1 MTFADSARVK
11 LQLRTFSGPPGPPG
25 ESGGTEL
32 VEGGEVLGRV
42 RLGKYLM
49 LDGDALTLDIALL
62 RVALGTDAPV
72 TPSNPAVLEVDSDGN
87 AVLSGAALEAG
98 DDGSAT
104 MTGATLSV
112 DTEGN
117 ATIA

>member
-32 VEGGEVLGRV
+32 VVGGEALGRV

-49 LDGDALTLDIALL
+49 LDGDALTLDMALL
-62 RVALGTDAPV
+62 REALGTAAPE
-72 TPSNPAVLEVDSDGN
+72 TPLAAALEVDGSGN
-87 AVLSGAALEAG
+87 ATLSGAALEAG

-104 MTGATLSV
+104 VTGATLTV

>member
-11 LQLRTFSGPPGPPG
+11 MQLRTFSGPPGPPG

-49 LDGDALTLDIALL
+49 LDGDALTLDMALL
-62 RVALGTDAPV
+62 REALGTAAPE
-72 TPSNPAVLEVDSDGN
+72 TPSEAALEVDGSGN
-87 AVLSGAALEAG
+87 ATLSGAALEAG

-104 MTGATLSV
+104 VTGATLTV
-112 DTEGN
+112 DTNGN

>member
-25 ESGGTEL
+25 GTEL
-32 VEGGEVLGRV
+32 VDGDEVLGRV

-49 LDGDALTLDIALL
+49 LDGDALTLDMVLL
-62 RVALGTDAPV
+62 REALGTAAPE
-72 TPSNPAVLEVDSDGN
+72 TPSEAALEVDGSGN
-87 AVLSGAALEAG
+87 ATLSGAALEAG

-104 MTGATLSV
+104 VTGATLTV
-112 DTEGN
+112 DTNGN